1 MGMVLESGGAEAHES
16 GTGPRDLA
24 WSFNHLDPAIAE
36 AAYETLGAIRRGCP
50 VARSGELGGF
60 VLVTGYDEVR
70 EAAGASDRFSA
81 YVDGLGAAAV
91 VTEMREAVAPMFE
104 TDEEHHNQWRRLL
117 QDFFTPAAAATQ
129 EQYVRAVCRETLQE
143 LIPHGA
149 ADLVGA
155 YTRQVPPL
163 VIGRVLGLTEFERAW
178 LSEHVRALYGAE
190 TLTDAG
196 HAGRIYADFL
206 LERIHERRT
215 HPTAD
220 LLSQMVNA
228 QVDGRSSDDDELVK
242 MTMLMVA
249 AGHLTTADAC
259 ATAIL
264 QLLED
269 PVLREHVSAEPSAL
283 EAFVEELIRCEPAV
297 AATGRTVTTATRL
310 GGVPLSPGDRLLLA
324 WGSANRDE
332 RVFDDGDVF
341 RLDREHGR
349 PQHVGWGSGEH
360 RCLGRH
366 LARVELRVMLTE
378 LLRALPGFR
387 LQPGATVRR
396 TFGVIRG
403 VAALPVRWERR

>member
-1 MGMVLESGGAEAHES
+1 MVLESGGAAAQVS
-16 GTGPRDLA
+16 GTDPRDLA
-24 WSFNHLDPAIAE
+24 WSFSHLDPAIAE
-36 AAYETLGAIRRGCP
+36 TAYETLGVIRRGCP
-50 VARSGELGGF
+50 VAPSGELGGF
-60 VLVTGYDEVR
+60 VLVTGYDEIR
-70 EAAGASDRFSA
+70 EAARAPDRFSA

-104 TDEEHHNQWRRLL
+104 TDQEHHHQWRRLV
-117 QDFFTPAAAATQ
+117 QDFFTPAAAAAQ

-143 LIPHGA
+143 LIPRGA

-163 VIGRVLGLTEFERAW
+163 AIGRVLGLTELERAW
-178 LSEHVRALYGAE
+178 LSEHVRALYGAQ
-190 TLTDAG
+190 TLTDAQQ
-196 HAGRIYADFL
+196 AGRTYADFL
-206 LERIHERRT
+206 LEHIHERRA
-215 HPTAD
+215 HPTSD
-220 LLSQMVNA
+220 LLSRMVTA
-228 QVDGRSSDDDELVK
+228 QVDGRTAEDDELVK

-269 PVLREHVSAEPSAL
+269 PALRERVSAEPTAL
-283 EAFVEELIRCEPAV
+283 EAFVEELVRYEPAV
-297 AATGRTVTTATRL
+297 AATGRTVATETRL

-332 RVFDDGDVF
+332 RVFDDGDVV
-341 RLDREHGR
+341 RLDREGSR
-349 PQHVGWGSGEH
+349 PQHLGWGAGEH

-403 VAALPVRWERR
+403 VAALPVAWERR